1 MERGHFTLS
10 EIGRQK
16 EGLRNTLGLFKSFAP
31 IIEEVRK
38 ENFDK
43 VLFLGCGTSYF
54 LAASASAYFNR
65 FNDIPSMHLASYEFF
80 KNTEYYIKNGEKVLL
95 VPFTRVASTSETMNA
110 VKKGVAMENVKSLQI
125 TCDDFST
132 TYSTWSLYLPEMFE
146 NSIVM
151 TLSFTVMLYT
161 AMYFAAKLANNERV
175 LEELNKLPDDVDENI
190 ERFEREMKAFAEKEV
205 SSKLLVGLGSGE
217 FYGLAGEST
226 IKVKE
231 MSLEPTEVYY
241 SLEYRHGPISIAD
254 ENTVIAYFVSKNT
267 ADDDLRL
274 IKELKALGA
283 KVVALGSL
291 TDEIAEICDVS
302 FKSKLCECAA
312 LCEYIIPMQYFGA
325 YLSITRGYNPDE
337 PKNLTK
343 AIIL

>member
-1 MERGHFTLS
+1 MERGHYTLK

-16 EGLRNTLGLFKSFAP
+16 EGIRQTLGYF
-31 IIEEVRK
+31 EG
-38 ENFDK
+38 FDK
-43 VLFLGCGTSYF
+43 TMEEIKSEGFNKIIFLGCGTSYF

-65 FNDIPSMHLASYEFF
+65 FNEIPAIHLASYEFL
-80 KNTEYYIKNGEKVLL
+80 KNTEYYVKKGEKVLL

-110 VKKGVAMENVKSLQI
+110 VKKGVSMENVKSLQI
-125 TCDDFST
+125 TCDDFSK
-132 TYSTWSLYLPEMFE
+132 TYSTWSFYLPGMFE

-161 AMYFAAKLANNERV
+161 AMYFAAKFAENEKV
-175 LEELNKLPDDVDENI
+175 LEELKKLPDDVDANI
-190 ERFEREMKAFAEKEV
+190 ENFETEMKAFAEEEA

-231 MSLEPTEVYY
+231 MSLEPSEVYY

-254 ENTVIAYFVSKNT
+254 KNAVIAYFVSKNT
-267 ADDDLRL
+267 AEDDLRL
-274 IKELKALGA
+274 IKELKALGS
-283 KVVALGSL
+283 KVVALGSV
-291 TDEIAEICDVS
+291 TEEIKAVADHS
-302 FKSKLCECAA
+302 FSSKLCECAA
-312 LCEYIIPMQYFGA
+312 LPEYIIPMQYFGA
-325 YLSITRGYNPDE
+325 YLSIARGYNPDE